1 MNKCL
6 VFSRFKGFIFVLKF
20 SFEYNIDFIYHK
32 KKAVELSFCS
42 RFKIFVSMVSALAF
56 AFKLI
61 GPIIF
66 SAFKKVSFPQS
77 KHFSTFKK
85 LFQSQTIVKEL
96 LHKNI
101 FFYQGSFPQTKTFTH
116 SKYFSANEDQKC
128 SLIAKI
134 VDPFNT
140 KSYEKLFLTL

>member
-1 MNKCL
+1 
-6 VFSRFKGFIFVLKF
+6 
-20 SFEYNIDFIYHK
+20 
-32 KKAVELSFCS
+32 
-42 RFKIFVSMVSALAF
+42 MVSTLAF

-61 GPIIF
+61 GHIIF

-77 KHFSTFKK
+77 KHFSKVK
-85 LFQSQTIVKEL
+85 ELFQSQTIVKEL
-96 LHKNI
+96 LHKNF
-101 FFYQGSFPQTKTFTH
+101 FFYQVSFPQTKTFTH

>member
-32 KKAVELSFCS
+32 KKAIELSFFS
-42 RFKIFVSMVSALAF
+42 RFKIFVSMVSTLAF

-66 SAFKKVSFPQS
+66 SAFKKVSFQQS
-77 KHFSTFKK
+77 KHFSTFKE
-85 LFQSQTIVKEL
+85 LFHSQTIVKEF
-96 LHKNI
+96 LHKNFFFFIKEVFHKKRLLHIQNI
-101 FFYQGSFPQTKTFTH
+101 FLQTKI
-116 SKYFSANEDQKC
+116 KKV
-128 SLIAKI
+128 L
-134 VDPFNT
+134 
-140 KSYEKLFLTL
+140 

>member
-32 KKAVELSFCS
+32 KKAIELSFFS
-42 RFKIFVSMVSALAF
+42 RFKIFVSMVSTLAF

-66 SAFKKVSFPQS
+66 SAFKKVSFQQS
-77 KHFSTFKK
+77 KHFSTFKE
-85 LFQSQTIVKEL
+85 LFHSQTIVKEF
-96 LHKNI
+96 LHKNFFFFIKEVFHKQRLLHIQNI
-101 FFYQGSFPQTKTFTH
+101 FLQTKI
-116 SKYFSANEDQKC
+116 KKV
-128 SLIAKI
+128 L
-134 VDPFNT
+134 
-140 KSYEKLFLTL
+140 

>member
-32 KKAVELSFCS
+32 KKAIELSFFS
-42 RFKIFVSMVSALAF
+42 RFKIFVSMVSTLAF

-66 SAFKKVSFPQS
+66 SAFKKVSFQQS
-77 KHFSTFKK
+77 KHFSTFKE
-85 LFQSQTIVKEL
+85 LFHSQTIVKEF
-96 LHKNI
+96 LHKNFFFLSRKFSTNKDFYTFKI
-101 FFYQGSFPQTKTFTH
+101 FFCKRR
-116 SKYFSANEDQKC
+116 SKRFS
-128 SLIAKI
+128 
-134 VDPFNT
+134 
-140 KSYEKLFLTL
+140 KS

>member
-6 VFSRFKGFIFVLKF
+6 VFSHFKGFIFVLKF

-32 KKAVELSFCS
+32 KKAIELSFFS
-42 RFKIFVSMVSALAF
+42 RFKIFVSMVSTLAF

-66 SAFKKVSFPQS
+66 SAFKKVSFQQS
-77 KHFSTFKK
+77 KHFSTFKE
-85 LFQSQTIVKEL
+85 LFHSQTIVKEF

-101 FFYQGSFPQTKTFTH
+101 FFFIKEVFHKQRLLHIQNIFLQTKI
-116 SKYFSANEDQKC
+116 KKV
-128 SLIAKI
+128 L
-134 VDPFNT
+134 
-140 KSYEKLFLTL
+140 

>member
-6 VFSRFKGFIFVLKF
+6 VFSRFKGFIFMLKF

-42 RFKIFVSMVSALAF
+42 RFKIFVSMVSTLAF

-61 GPIIF
+61 GLIFF
-66 SAFKKVSFPQS
+66 SAFKKVNFPQS

-85 LFQSQTIVKEL
+85 LFQSQIIVKEL

-101 FFYQGSFPQTKTFTH
+101 FLSRKFSINKDFYTFKIFFCKQR
-116 SKYFSANEDQKC
+116 SKRFS
-128 SLIAKI
+128 
-134 VDPFNT
+134 
-140 KSYEKLFLTL
+140 KS